1 MRGQVGNQEEI
12 VGEEIIVKDPLPM
25 EEGGKGTAGVASAP
39 LMEGGKETVVQEIDT
54 GLLTE
59 EGEEGVAIARAH
71 PPVVDLRPVDDLAT
85 SLCLRQRLPV
95 CFP

>member
-1 MRGQVGNQEEI
+1 M
-12 VGEEIIVKDPLPM
+12 
-25 EEGGKGTAGVASAP
+25 EGGTGTAGVASAP
-39 LMEGGKETVVQEIDT
+39 LMEGDKETVVQEIDT

-59 EGEEGVAIARAH
+59 EEEGVAIARAH
-71 PPVVDLRPVDDLAT
+71 PPVVDPRPVDDLAT